1 MGSLWVGADTIESLS
16 CRCHLGGGN
25 SYWEPCGNARPGGRG
40 QGQWVLGELL
50 ALVCGSPVVELG
62 SERWA
67 LSVMWVTVVASVALI
82 G

>member
-1 MGSLWVGADTIESLS
+1 MGTPGLGVGV
-16 CRCHLGGGN
+16 
-25 SYWEPCGNARPGGRG
+25 

-67 LSVMWVTVVASVALI
+67 LWVL
-82 G
+82 

>member
-1 MGSLWVGADTIESLS
+1 METPG
-16 CRCHLGGGN
+16 LGV
-25 SYWEPCGNARPGGRG
+25 EV
-40 QGQWVLGELL
+40 QGQWVLGVWV
-50 ALVCGSPVVELG
+50 ALVCGNPLVELG

>member
-1 MGSLWVGADTIESLS
+1 MGTPG
-16 CRCHLGGGN
+16 LGM
-25 SYWEPCGNARPGGRG
+25 EVQG
-40 QGQWVLGELL
+40 QGGLGALV
-50 ALVCGSPVVELG
+50 ALVCGNPLVELG

>member
-1 MGSLWVGADTIESLS
+1 MGTPG
-16 CRCHLGGGN
+16 LGV
-25 SYWEPCGNARPGGRG
+25 EV
-40 QGQWVLGELL
+40 QGQWVLGALV
-50 ALVCGSPVVELG
+50 ALVCGNPLVGLC

>member
-1 MGSLWVGADTIESLS
+1 MGTPG
-16 CRCHLGGGN
+16 LGV
-25 SYWEPCGNARPGGRG
+25 EG

-67 LSVMWVTVVASVALI
+67 PWVLWATVVASVALI
-82 G
+82 GEPSDLRGTSQAGQWGECCIV